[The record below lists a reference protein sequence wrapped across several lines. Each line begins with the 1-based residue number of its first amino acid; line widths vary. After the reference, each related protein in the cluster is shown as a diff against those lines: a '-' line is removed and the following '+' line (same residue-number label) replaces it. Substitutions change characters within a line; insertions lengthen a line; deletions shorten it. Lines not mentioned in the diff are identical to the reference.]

1 MLETYLLQWLRNSL
15 QLSANELN
23 SQQSFATLLDSLL
36 ALMFKSQIESDLELQ
51 VPMENFLV
59 NNTVARLAEQ
69 LLPRL
74 TLADLVA
81 SQPFDSINSGA
92 EERDKLSI

>member
-1 MLETYLLQWLRNSL
+1 
-15 QLSANELN
+15 
-23 SQQSFATLLDSLL
+23 
-36 ALMFKSQIESDLELQ
+36 Q

-69 LLPRL
+69 LLARL
-74 TLADLVA
+74 TLVDLVA
-81 SQPFDSINSGA
+81 SQPFDSVNSGA